1 MYCGLVLLA
10 ACTIPAFFIK
20 RGAYAQHRVRT
31 LAVNMIITMTI
42 PWFYLI
48 RPSSCTPRTPRRRT

>member
-31 LAVNMIITMTI
+31 L
-42 PWFYLI
+42 P
-48 RPSSCTPRTPRRRT
+48 